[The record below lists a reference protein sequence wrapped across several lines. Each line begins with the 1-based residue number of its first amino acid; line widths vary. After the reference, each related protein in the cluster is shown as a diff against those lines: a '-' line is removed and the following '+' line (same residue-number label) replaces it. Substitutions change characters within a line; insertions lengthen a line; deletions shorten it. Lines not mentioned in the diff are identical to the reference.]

1 MDPRGLL
8 QSHRASP
15 LPVLRSSRR
24 RMRPHH
30 IAFACFHH
38 QAECDP
44 EFGTKTSVRQGE
56 ASMEL
61 HRRDLLVKTGAAGL
75 LLMSAATGAT
85 ALDQSGGEIVAW
97 TDQPDPVPAEI
108 AG

>member
-1 MDPRGLL
+1 
-8 QSHRASP
+8 
-15 LPVLRSSRR
+15 
-24 RMRPHH
+24 
-30 IAFACFHH
+30 
-38 QAECDP
+38 
-44 EFGTKTSVRQGE
+44 
-56 ASMEL
+56 MEL

-108 AG
+108 AGGIKSSNSLGGSKHSYYSDQQVLCRKSLQLADSRRSQVAIEGDGASGKASDVDPR